1 MTLAEKITKAFQLGY
16 NRNEAPY
23 SFAFNSE
30 AMALLSGNEIG
41 NPENVP
47 VLKAFNTGVQ
57 KRADELADE
66 IMSAEEA
73 HAEALE
79 MDAMVNQTAIFLSS
93 KEFRGQW
100 QFLKPHQQLISIS
113 MCHTKALEMNA
124 VREEQMKPKNYGYR
138 PSLRIM
144 SAVERKMFLNFAHDE
159 ALEINQ
165 KMDTWA
171 QVSDLMVKHTTPYAM
186 DAVHAEALEMDAEYQ
201 RAIATIAD
209 NLSMPVWDGC
219 SDTVKAEVV
228 KHHHAEALEEDYRF
242 HRLKAR
248 WWDFWAS
255 YSESERQ
262 DELEEAHVE
271 ALEMNKAPSL

>member
-1 MTLAEKITKAFQLGY
+1 MNKVTLKNGKTYGLVNPLRHGDPVV
-16 NRNEAPY
+16 R
-23 SFAFNSE
+23 AFNADTQRWVKS
-30 AMALLSGNEIG
+30 AK
-41 NPENVP
+41 
-47 VLKAFNTGVQ
+47 VL
-57 KRADELADE
+57 
-66 IMSAEEA
+66 EEVIAA
-73 HAEALE
+73 HVEQSHTEALE
-79 MDAMVNQTAIFLSS
+79 
-93 KEFRGQW
+93 K
-100 QFLKPHQQLISIS
+100 
-113 MCHTKALEMNA
+113 NA
-124 VREEQMKPKNYGYR
+124 VIDEQIKPKNYGYR
-138 PSLRIM
+138 PIFRIM

-186 DAVHAEALEMDAEYQ
+186 DAVHAEALEMDAKYQ

-271 ALEMNKAPSL
+271 ALEMNKAHSL

>member
-1 MTLAEKITKAFQLGY
+1 MVKTLSYNNRSYKCFFTSGMTRPVITMVTANGVTRGVKNPATIAKVLAAI
-16 NRNEAPY
+16 
-23 SFAFNSE
+23 
-30 AMALLSGNEIG
+30 
-41 NPENVP
+41 
-47 VLKAFNTGVQ
+47 
-57 KRADELADE
+57 
-66 IMSAEEA
+66 AEED
-73 HAEALE
+73 H
-79 MDAMVNQTAIFLSS
+79 V
-93 KEFRGQW
+93 K
-100 QFLKPHQQLISIS
+100 
-113 MCHTKALEMNA
+113 
-124 VREEQMKPKNYGYR
+124 
-138 PSLRIM
+138 
-144 SAVERKMFLNFAHDE
+144 

-171 QVSDLMVKHTTPYAM
+171 QISDLMVKHTTPYAM
-186 DAVHAEALEMDAEYQ
+186 DAVHAEALEMDAEYR

-209 NLSMPVWDGC
+209 NLSMSVWDGC

-271 ALEMNKAPSL
+271 ALEMNKAHSL